1 MTDDN
6 KNTDENNN
14 SEETSANTADEQST
28 AVVEASENKSENSVA
43 KFLGKTTNKPTQFY
57 AKYLS
62 RATLL
67 EESGPPTSSIS
78 TIRVIVTIVLV
89 LIVASFF
96 ATLNETSVAQ
106 GEVVPATSVQP
117 VQHLE
122 GGIVQEVFVKD
133 GDSIRKG
140 EPLMQLDTTSTL
152 AELNRVR
159 ARYVSLDM
167 QMRRL
172 RDFALN
178 EKADFSDY
186 EDEYPVIALDQ
197 EKLLNQQKESR
208 AAQERV
214 YISKIANSRNQLSV
228 LEQQE
233 QAQKEAMEI
242 VGEELGIR
250 EELTEKGLGSKIRLL
265 EIQRE
270 YVNAKSAYD
279 TTVEQKTGVVAGI
292 NEAEGNL
299 VQLRE
304 RLNNDALDQLGQMI
318 EESVQL
324 QSELKRLNDKLA
336 RLSVLSP
343 VDGIVKGLKYRAY
356 ASVIPP
362 GDLIAQVVP
371 NAEELVAEV
380 RISPRDIGHV
390 EIGSEV
396 NLKIDTYNYSQYG
409 AVDAMLSDV
418 SASSFMDEQGNA
430 YFKGYVNIPRNYVG
444 GDPASNRI
452 TPGMTLVADIKT
464 GEKTLFQYLIR
475 PINNALATSFRE
487 R

>member
-1 MTDDN
+1 MSDET
-6 KNTDENNN
+6 KNTPDENK
-14 SEETSANTADEQST
+14 EDST
-28 AVVEASENKSENSVA
+28 AVAISKSKKAIGAVIGDTKKSTEY
-43 KFLGKTTNKPTQFY
+43 Y
-57 AKYLS
+57 ARFLS

-67 EESGPPTSSIS
+67 EESGPPKSSVR
-78 TIRVIVTIVLV
+78 TIHIICGIVLF
-89 LIVASFF
+89 LIVCSFF

-122 GGIVQEVFVKD
+122 GGIVDEVLVKD
-133 GDSIRKG
+133 GDVVKKG
-140 EPLMQLDTTSTL
+140 QPLVLLESTSTL
-152 AELNRVR
+152 SELNRVR

-178 EKADFSDY
+178 EEADFSDY

-197 EKLLNQQKESR
+197 EKILNQQKQSR

-233 QAQKEAMEI
+233 ASQLQTLGI
-242 VGEELGIR
+242 VSEELAIR

-270 YVNAKSAYD
+270 HVAAKGAYD
-279 TTVEQKTGVVAGI
+279 TTVEQKIGVQAGI

-299 VQLRE
+299 IQLRE
-304 RLNNDALDQLGQMI
+304 RLNSDALDQLGQMI

-324 QSELKRLNDKLA
+324 QSELKRLNDKVA
-336 RLSVLSP
+336 RLSILSP
-343 VDGIVKGLKYRAY
+343 VDGIVKGLKYRSY

-371 NAEELVAEV
+371 NGGELVAEV
-380 RISPRDIGHV
+380 RISPRDVGHV
-390 EIGSEV
+390 EVGSEV
-396 NLKIDTYNYSQYG
+396 LLKVDTYNYSLYG
-409 AVDAMLSDV
+409 GITTELTDV
-418 SASSFMDEQGNA
+418 SASSFLDEQGNS
-430 YFKGYVNIPRNYVG
+430 YFKGYVNLPQNFVG
-444 GDPASNRI
+444 VDPAANRL
-452 TPGMTLVADIKT
+452 TPGMTLIADIKT
-464 GEKTLFQYLIR
+464 GEKSLMAYLMR
-475 PINNALATSFRE
+475 PINNAISTSFSE

>member
-1 MTDDN
+1 MTDETN
-6 KNTDENNN
+6 NTPAKQNTDG
-14 SEETSANTADEQST
+14 SKALVADPGKRSIGSLLGDT
-28 AVVEASENKSENSVA
+28 KKPTDYYA
-43 KFLGKTTNKPTQFY
+43 KF
-57 AKYLS
+57 LS

-67 EESGPPTSSIS
+67 EESGPPKSSVT
-78 TIRVIVTIVLV
+78 TIRILSGLV
-89 LIVASFF
+89 LFLVVVAVF
-96 ATLNETSVAQ
+96 ANLNETSVAQ
-106 GEVVPATSVQP
+106 GEIVPATSVQP

-122 GGIVQEVFVKD
+122 GGIVDQVLVKD
-133 GDSIRKG
+133 GDIVKKG
-140 EPLMQLDTTSTL
+140 QPLIQLEATATL
-152 AELNRVR
+152 SELNRVR

-178 EKADFSDY
+178 EESDFSDY
-186 EDEYPVIALDQ
+186 EDEYPVISLDQ
-197 EKLLNQQKESR
+197 EKILNQQKQSR

-214 YISKIANSRNQLSV
+214 FASKIANSRNQLSV

-233 QAQKEAMEI
+233 ASQLQATNI
-242 VGEELGIR
+242 VGEELKIR

-270 YVNAKSAYD
+270 YVATKGTYD
-279 TTVEQKTGVVAGI
+279 TTVEQKVGVVAGI

-304 RLNNDALDQLGQMI
+304 RLNSEALDQLGQMI

-324 QSELKRLNDKLA
+324 QSELKRLNDKVA
-336 RLSVLSP
+336 RLAITSP

-362 GDLIAQVVP
+362 GDLVAQIVP
-371 NAEELVAEV
+371 NGDSLIAEV
-380 RISPRDIGHV
+380 RISPRDVGHV

-396 NLKIDTYNYSQYG
+396 LLKVDTYNYSLYG
-409 AVDAMLSDV
+409 GIPSQLTNV
-418 SASSFMDEQGNA
+418 SASSYLDEQGNS
-430 YFKGYVNIPRNYVG
+430 YFKGYIELPQNFVG
-444 GDPASNRI
+444 PDPAANRL

-464 GEKTLFQYLIR
+464 GEKSLMQYLLR
-475 PINNALATSFRE
+475 PINNAINTSFRE

>member
-1 MTDDN
+1 MTEEN
-6 KNTDENNN
+6 KNKNENTEENN
-14 SEETSANTADEQST
+14 APAADEQST
-28 AVVEASENKSENSVA
+28 AVVEASESTSQNSVS
-43 KFLGKTTNKPTQFY
+43 KFLGKTTSKPTQYY

-67 EESGPPTSSIS
+67 EESGPPASSIS
-78 TIRVIVTIVLV
+78 TIRIIVTIVLV
-89 LIVASFF
+89 LITASCF

-133 GDSIRKG
+133 GDIIKKG
-140 EPLMQLDTTSTL
+140 EPLLQLENTSTL
-152 AELNRVR
+152 SELNRVR

-172 RDFALN
+172 RDFALG

-214 YISKIANSRNQLSV
+214 YVSKIANSRNQLSV

-233 QAQKEAMEI
+233 LAQKQATGI
-242 VGEELGIR
+242 VGEELAIR

-270 YVNAKSAYD
+270 FVNAKSAYD

-304 RLNNDALDQLGQMI
+304 RLNSDALDQLGQMI

-336 RLSVLSP
+336 RLSILSP

-371 NAEELVAEV
+371 NADELVAEV
-380 RISPRDIGHV
+380 RISPRDVGHV

-396 NLKIDTYNYSQYG
+396 NLKVDTYNYSLYG
-409 AVDAMLSDV
+409 AIEATLTDV
-418 SASSFMDEQGNA
+418 SASSFIDEQGNA
-430 YFKGYVNIPRNYVG
+430 YFKGYVELPQNYVG
-444 GDPASNRI
+444 ADPAANRI

-464 GEKTLFQYLIR
+464 GEKTLMEYLTR
-475 PINNALATSFRE
+475 PINNALNTSFRE

>member
-1 MTDDN
+1 MNID
-6 KNTDENNN
+6 
-14 SEETSANTADEQST
+14 
-28 AVVEASENKSENSVA
+28 
-43 KFLGKTTNKPTQFY
+43 
-57 AKYLS
+57 
-62 RATLL
+62 
-67 EESGPPTSSIS
+67 
-78 TIRVIVTIVLV
+78 
-89 LIVASFF
+89 
-96 ATLNETSVAQ
+96 ETSVAQ

-133 GDSIRKG
+133 GDSIKKG
-140 EPLMQLDTTSTL
+140 EPLLQLDTTSTL
-152 AELNRVR
+152 SELNRVR

-208 AAQERV
+208 VAQERV

-233 QAQKEAMEI
+233 AALKQATEI

-279 TTVEQKTGVVAGI
+279 TTVEQKTGVMAGI

-299 VQLRE
+299 IQLRE
-304 RLNNDALDQLGQMI
+304 RLNSDALDQLG
-318 EESVQL
+318 
-324 QSELKRLNDKLA
+324 
-336 RLSVLSP
+336 
-343 VDGIVKGLKYRAY
+343 
-356 ASVIPP
+356 
-362 GDLIAQVVP
+362 
-371 NAEELVAEV
+371 
-380 RISPRDIGHV
+380 
-390 EIGSEV
+390 
-396 NLKIDTYNYSQYG
+396 
-409 AVDAMLSDV
+409 
-418 SASSFMDEQGNA
+418 
-430 YFKGYVNIPRNYVG
+430 
-444 GDPASNRI
+444 
-452 TPGMTLVADIKT
+452 
-464 GEKTLFQYLIR
+464 
-475 PINNALATSFRE
+475 
-487 R
+487 

>member
-1 MTDDN
+1 MIIFF
-6 KNTDENNN
+6 
-14 SEETSANTADEQST
+14 
-28 AVVEASENKSENSVA
+28 VVI
-43 KFLGKTTNKPTQFY
+43 
-57 AKYLS
+57 
-62 RATLL
+62 
-67 EESGPPTSSIS
+67 SIF
-78 TIRVIVTIVLV
+78 TKLT
-89 LIVASFF
+89 
-96 ATLNETSVAQ
+96 ETSVAQ
-106 GEVVPATSVQP
+106 GEIVPATSVQP

-133 GDSIRKG
+133 GDIVKKG
-140 EPLMQLDTTSTL
+140 QPLIQLEATSTL
-152 AELNRVR
+152 SELNRVR

-178 EKADFSDY
+178 EDADFSDY

-197 EKLLNQQKESR
+197 QKILNQQKQSR
-208 AAQERV
+208 TAQESV
-214 YISKIANSRNQLSV
+214 YISKIENSRNQLSV

-233 QAQKEAMEI
+233 LSQKETMNI
-242 VGEELGIR
+242 VGEELKIR

-270 YVNAKSAYD
+270 YVSAKSAFD
-279 TTVEQKTGVVAGI
+279 TTVQQKVGLIANI

-304 RLNNDALDQLGQMI
+304 RLNSDALAQLGDMI

-324 QSELKRLNDKLA
+324 QSELKRLNNKVA
-336 RLSVLSP
+336 RLAITSP

-362 GDLIAQVVP
+362 GDLVAQIVP
-371 NAEELVAEV
+371 NADNLLAEV
-380 RISPRDIGHV
+380 RISPRDVGHV
-390 EIGSEV
+390 EIGSTV
-396 NLKIDTYNYSQYG
+396 LLKVDTYNYSLYG
-409 AVDAMLSDV
+409 GIPSALTNV
-418 SASSFMDEQGNA
+418 SASSFIDEKGNS
-430 YFKGYVNIPRNYVG
+430 YFKGYIELPQNYVG
-444 GDPASNRI
+444 IDPAANRL

-464 GEKTLFQYLIR
+464 GEKTLMQYLLR
-475 PINNALATSFRE
+475 PINNAIKTSFRE

>member
-1 MTDDN
+1 MTEEK
-6 KNTDENNN
+6 KNENEDKV
-14 SEETSANTADEQST
+14 EENAAENTAEEST
-28 AVVEASENKSENSVA
+28 EIVEASANPMQKGVNS
-43 KFLGKTTNKPTQFY
+43 FLGKSTNKPTEYY
-57 AKYLS
+57 AKFLS

-67 EESGPPTSSIS
+67 EESGPPASSVS
-78 TIRVIVTIVLV
+78 TIRVIVAIVLV
-89 LIVASFF
+89 LAVSSCF
-96 ATLNETSVAQ
+96 AKLNETSIAQ
-106 GEVVPATSVQP
+106 GEVVPSISVQP

-122 GGIVQEVFVKD
+122 GGIVKEVYVKD
-133 GDSIRKG
+133 GDIIKQG
-140 EPLMQLDTTSTL
+140 EPLMQLDNTSTL

-159 ARYVSLDM
+159 TRYVSLDM

-178 EKADFSDY
+178 ERADFSDY

-197 EKLLNQQKESR
+197 EKLLNQQKQSR
-208 AAQERV
+208 TAQERV

-233 QAQKEAMEI
+233 AAQKEAMDI
-242 VGEELGIR
+242 VGEELAIR

-279 TTVEQKTGVVAGI
+279 TTVEQKAGVIAGI

-304 RLNNDALDQLGQMI
+304 RLNSDALDQLGIMI
-318 EESVQL
+318 EESVGL

-362 GDLIAQVVP
+362 GDMIAQIVP
-371 NAEELVAEV
+371 NEDELVAEV
-380 RISPRDIGHV
+380 RISPRDVGHV
-390 EIGSEV
+390 VPGNEV
-396 NLKIDTYNYSQYG
+396 LLKVDTYDYSVYG
-409 AVDAMLSDV
+409 PIEATLRTV
-418 SASSFMDEQGNA
+418 SASSFIDEQGEA
-430 YFKGYVNIPRNYVG
+430 YFKGYIDLPKNYVG
-444 GDPASNRI
+444 SDASANRI

-464 GEKTLFQYLIR
+464 GEKSLFNYLMR
-475 PINNALATSFRE
+475 PIRRGIDNSFVE

>member
-1 MTDDN
+1 MTEEN
-6 KNTDENNN
+6 KNTEENNAPA
-14 SEETSANTADEQST
+14 TDEQSS
-28 AVVEASENKSENSVA
+28 AVVEASDSPSKNGVS
-43 KFLGKTTNKPTQFY
+43 KFLGKTTNKPTQYY

-67 EESGPPTSSIS
+67 EESGPPSSSIS
-78 TIRVIVTIVLV
+78 TIRIMVTIVLV
-89 LIVASFF
+89 LITASCF

-133 GDSIRKG
+133 GDNIKKG
-140 EPLMQLDTTSTL
+140 QPLLQLESTSTL
-152 AELNRVR
+152 SELNRVR

-172 RDFALN
+172 RDFALS

-197 EKLLNQQKESR
+197 EKLLNQQKQSR
-208 AAQERV
+208 LAQERV

-233 QAQKEAMEI
+233 AALKQAMGI

-279 TTVEQKTGVVAGI
+279 TTVEQKIGVVAGI

-299 VQLRE
+299 IQLRE
-304 RLNNDALDQLGQMI
+304 RLNSDALDQLGQMI
-318 EESVQL
+318 EESVEL

-336 RLSVLSP
+336 RLRILSP

-362 GDLIAQVVP
+362 GDLIAQIVP
-371 NAEELVAEV
+371 SAEELVAEV
-380 RISPRDIGHV
+380 RISPRDVGHV

-396 NLKIDTYNYSQYG
+396 NLKVDTYNYSLYG
-409 AVDAMLSDV
+409 AIEATLTDV
-418 SASSFMDEQGNA
+418 SASSFIDEQGNS
-430 YFKGYVNIPRNYVG
+430 YFKGYVNLPQNYVG
-444 GDPASNRI
+444 ANPAANRI

-464 GEKTLFQYLIR
+464 GEKTLMQYLTR
-475 PINNALATSFRE
+475 PINNALNTSFRE

>member
-1 MTDDN
+1 MTDETNNIPAEQNAGGSKALVADN
-6 KNTDENNN
+6 GKKALGSLLGDTKKPTDYY
-14 SEETSANTADEQST
+14 
-28 AVVEASENKSENSVA
+28 A
-43 KFLGKTTNKPTQFY
+43 KF
-57 AKYLS
+57 LS

-67 EESGPPTSSIS
+67 EESGPPKSSVT
-78 TIRVIVTIVLV
+78 TIRILAGLILFLV
-89 LIVASFF
+89 VVAVF
-96 ATLNETSVAQ
+96 ANLNETSVAQ
-106 GEVVPATSVQP
+106 GEIVPATSVQP

-122 GGIVQEVFVKD
+122 GGIVEQVLVKD
-133 GDSIRKG
+133 GDIVKKG
-140 EPLMQLDTTSTL
+140 QPLIQLESTATL
-152 AELNRVR
+152 SELNRVR

-172 RDFALN
+172 RDFALD

-186 EDEYPVIALDQ
+186 EDEHPVIALDQ
-197 EKLLNQQKESR
+197 QKILDQQKQSR

-214 YISKIANSRNQLSV
+214 FASKIANSRNQLSV

-233 QAQKEAMEI
+233 ASQLEAVNI
-242 VGEELGIR
+242 VGEELRIR

-270 YVNAKSAYD
+270 YVAAKGTYD
-279 TTVEQKTGVVAGI
+279 TTVEQKTGVVASI

-304 RLNNDALDQLGQMI
+304 RLNSEALDQLGQMI

-324 QSELKRLNDKLA
+324 QSELKRLNDKVA
-336 RLSVLSP
+336 RLAITSP

-362 GDLIAQVVP
+362 GDLVAQIVP
-371 NAEELVAEV
+371 NADSLIAEV
-380 RISPRDIGHV
+380 RISPRDVGHV

-396 NLKIDTYNYSQYG
+396 LLKVDTYNYSLYG
-409 AVDAMLSDV
+409 GIPSQLTNV
-418 SASSFMDEQGNA
+418 SASSFLDEQGNS
-430 YFKGYVNIPRNYVG
+430 YFKGYIELPQNFVG
-444 GDPASNRI
+444 PDPAANRL

-464 GEKTLFQYLIR
+464 GEKSLMQYLLR
-475 PINNALATSFRE
+475 PINNAINTSFRE

>member
-1 MTDDN
+1 MTEEN
-6 KNTDENNN
+6 KNSNENENT
-14 SEETSANTADEQST
+14 EEKNEQLADEQST
-28 AVVEASENKSENSVA
+28 GVVETSENSVT
-43 KFLGKTTNKPTQFY
+43 KFLGRTTNKPTQYY

-67 EESGPPTSSIS
+67 EESGPPTSSIT
-78 TIRVIVTIVLV
+78 TIRVIVVIVFTM
-89 LIVASFF
+89 IIGSCIM
-96 ATLNETSVAQ
+96 NIDETSVAQ

-122 GGIVQEVFVKD
+122 DGIVQEVFVKD
-133 GDSIRKG
+133 GDSIKKG
-140 EPLMQLDTTSTL
+140 EPLLQLDTTSTL
-152 AELNRVR
+152 SELNRVR

-208 AAQERV
+208 VAQERV

-233 QAQKEAMEI
+233 AALKQATEI

-250 EELTEKGLGSKIRLL
+250 EELTEKGLGSKICLL
-265 EIQRE
+265 EMQRE

-279 TTVEQKTGVVAGI
+279 TTVEQKTGVMAHI

-299 VQLRE
+299 IQLRE
-304 RLNNDALDQLGQMI
+304 RLNSDALDQLGQMI

-336 RLSVLSP
+336 RLSILSP

-380 RISPRDIGHV
+380 RISPRDVGHV

-396 NLKIDTYNYSQYG
+396 NLKVDTYNYSLYG
-409 AVDAMLSDV
+409 AIDAILTDV

-430 YFKGYVNIPRNYVG
+430 YFKGYIELPQNYVG
-444 GDPASNRI
+444 TDPAANRI

-464 GEKTLFQYLIR
+464 GEKTLMQYLTR
-475 PINNALATSFRE
+475 PIKNALNTSFRE

>member
-1 MTDDN
+1 MTEEN
-6 KNTDENNN
+6 KNSNENENT
-14 SEETSANTADEQST
+14 EEKNEQTADEQST
-28 AVVEASENKSENSVA
+28 AVVEASENSVT
-43 KFLGKTTNKPTQFY
+43 KFLGRTTNKPTQYY

-67 EESGPPTSSIS
+67 EESGPPTSSIT
-78 TIRVIVTIVLV
+78 TIRVIVVIVFTM
-89 LIVASFF
+89 IIGSCIM
-96 ATLNETSVAQ
+96 NIDETSIAQ

-133 GDSIRKG
+133 GDSIKKG
-140 EPLMQLDTTSTL
+140 EPLLQLDTTSTL
-152 AELNRVR
+152 SELNRVR

-233 QAQKEAMEI
+233 AALKQATEI

-250 EELTEKGLGSKIRLL
+250 EELTEKGLGSKIRIL

-279 TTVEQKTGVVAGI
+279 TTVEQKTGVMAGI

-299 VQLRE
+299 IQLRE
-304 RLNNDALDQLGQMI
+304 RLNSDALDQLGQMI

-336 RLSVLSP
+336 RLSILSP

-380 RISPRDIGHV
+380 RISPRDVGHV

-396 NLKIDTYNYSQYG
+396 NLKVDTYNYSLYG
-409 AVDAMLSDV
+409 AIDATLTNV

-430 YFKGYVNIPRNYVG
+430 YFKGYIELPQNYVG
-444 GDPASNRI
+444 SDPAANRI

-464 GEKTLFQYLIR
+464 GEKTLMQYLTR
-475 PINNALATSFRE
+475 PINNALKTSFRE

>member
-1 MTDDN
+1 MTEEN
-6 KNTDENNN
+6 KNSNENENTK
-14 SEETSANTADEQST
+14 ETNEQTADEQST
-28 AVVEASENKSENSVA
+28 AVVEASENSVT
-43 KFLGKTTNKPTQFY
+43 KFLGRTTNKPTQYY

-67 EESGPPTSSIS
+67 EESGPPTSSIT
-78 TIRVIVTIVLV
+78 TIRVIVVIVFTM
-89 LIVASFF
+89 IIGSCIM
-96 ATLNETSVAQ
+96 NIDETSVAQ

-133 GDSIRKG
+133 GDSIKKG
-140 EPLMQLDTTSTL
+140 EPLLQLETTSTL
-152 AELNRVR
+152 SELNRVR

-233 QAQKEAMEI
+233 IALKQATEI

-279 TTVEQKTGVVAGI
+279 TTVEQKTGVMAGI

-304 RLNNDALDQLGQMI
+304 RLNSDALDQLGQMI

-336 RLSVLSP
+336 RLSILSP

-380 RISPRDIGHV
+380 RISPRDVGHV

-396 NLKIDTYNYSQYG
+396 NLKVDTYNYSLYG
-409 AVDAMLSDV
+409 AIDATLTDV

-430 YFKGYVNIPRNYVG
+430 YFKGYIELPQNYVG
-444 GDPASNRI
+444 SDPAANRI

-464 GEKTLFQYLIR
+464 GEKTLMQYLTR
-475 PINNALATSFRE
+475 PINNALKTSFRE